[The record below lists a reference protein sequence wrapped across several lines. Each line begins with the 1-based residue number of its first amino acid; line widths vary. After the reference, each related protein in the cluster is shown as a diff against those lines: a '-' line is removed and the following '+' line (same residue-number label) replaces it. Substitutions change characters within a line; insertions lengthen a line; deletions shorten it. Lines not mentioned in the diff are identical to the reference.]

1 MHSGKSVG
9 IVSTGKALPVCRLT
23 NLELEEIV
31 DTSDEWI
38 ISRTGIKERRM
49 ISNSETNS
57 ELSFIASKI
66 ALDRANLKP
75 EDLDLI
81 IVATV
86 TPDMLFPSTAC
97 LIQAKLEAY
106 NAAAFDLAAG
116 CTGFLYGLNVGEQ
129 YIKTGAA
136 KNVLLVGVDTL
147 SPIVDW
153 QDRNTCVLFGDGAGA
168 VVLQEVEEN
177 RGLLSSKLFSDG
189 SKGDLL
195 YVPAG
200 GSRFP
205 ATRETV
211 EKRMHYIKMNG
222 PEVFKFAV
230 TVMINSTLTVLEMC
244 GKKPADLNYLVPHQA
259 NIRIINA
266 ACRKLGLKPEQVL
279 ANIDRYGN
287 MSSASIPV
295 VLDEAVEE
303 GKIKR
308 GDLIALVSFGA
319 GLTWGAAVL
328 NW

>member
-9 IVSTGKALPVCRLT
+9 IVSTGKGLPVCRLT

-38 ISRTGIKERRM
+38 ISRTGIKERRI

-116 CTGFLYGLNVGEQ
+116 CTGFLYGLSVGEQ

-147 SPIVDW
+147 STIVDW

-177 RGLLSSKLFSDG
+177 RGLLSCKLFSDG
-189 SKGDLL
+189 NKGDLL
-195 YVPAG
+195 CVPAG

-205 ATRETV
+205 ATRQTV
-211 EKRMHYIKMNG
+211 EKKMHYIKMNG

-244 GKKPADLNYLVPHQA
+244 GKKPADLDYLVPHQA

-266 ACRKLGLKPEQVL
+266 ASRKLGLKPEQVL